1 MGGCTFCI
9 SAQGGSAKEAFSIAV
24 EQANDEHGR
33 GGYTGTI
40 AEKNEFVMIPV
51 PADRTGD
58 VWGYA
63 QELIDEGDP
72 RIDDKWGPAG
82 CIDQGQG
89 NFVFFGWASS

>member
-1 MGGCTFCI
+1 MGGQTFCI
-9 SAQGGSAKEAFSIAV
+9 SARGATAQAAFHAAHSEACH
-24 EQANDEHGR
+24 EHGH

-40 AEKNEFVMIPV
+40 AEKSEFVMIPV

-63 QELIDEGDP
+63 QELIDDGDE

>member
-1 MGGCTFCI
+1 MGASTFCI
-9 SAQGGSAKEAFSIAV
+9 SARGATATAAFQTAYTEACY
-24 EQANDEHGR
+24 EHGN

-40 AEKNEFVMIPV
+40 AEKSSFVMIEV
-51 PADRTGD
+51 PADQTGD

-63 QELIDEGDP
+63 QGLIDEGDP

-89 NFVFFGWASS
+89 NFVFFGWASD